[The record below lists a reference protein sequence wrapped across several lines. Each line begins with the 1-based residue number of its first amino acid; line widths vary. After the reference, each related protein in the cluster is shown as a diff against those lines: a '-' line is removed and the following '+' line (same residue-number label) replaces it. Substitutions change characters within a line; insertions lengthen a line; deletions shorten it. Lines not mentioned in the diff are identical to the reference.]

1 MRITVEIPPDIE
13 QALLEKCE
21 KSGVSPSEFIL
32 SLLDWYFLKRK
43 QESGKISE
51 FLRVANKCAA
61 ERIKYCKYSDG
72 RYCAREVFS
81 DIFEEK
87 EPEPIVPYKCLFC
100 PYFVDRREEKIKEV
114 EKDFVDKTYD
124 LARLAAKLVVQMYG
138 DRLGYRPGVFSDIE
152 REVESIDGIGVNNAG
167 NKTDVSKK
175 VKSLNLEEEEK
186 EGLLSS
192 RGVRKLLDW

>member
-1 MRITVEIPPDIE
+1 MRITLEIPPDIE
-13 QALLEKCE
+13 QALLERCE
-21 KSGVSPSEFIL
+21 KSGTSPSEFIL

-51 FLRVANKCAA
+51 FLRVANQCAA

-72 RYCAREVFS
+72 RHCAREVFS
-81 DIFEEK
+81 DLFEEK

-100 PYFVDRREEKIKEV
+100 PYFVDRRSEKVKEI
-114 EKDFVDKTYD
+114 ERDFVDKTYD

-138 DRLGYRPGVFSDIE
+138 DRLGYRPAVFSDIE
-152 REVESIDGIGVNNAG
+152 REIERVPEAA
-167 NKTDVSKK
+167 TTKK
-175 VKSLNLEEEEK
+175 GKKKNLSLSLEDDEEK
-186 EGLLSS
+186 GTLS

>member
-1 MRITVEIPPDIE
+1 MRVSIDIPPDIE

-21 KSGVSPSEFIL
+21 RSGVTPSEFIL
-32 SLLDWYFLKRK
+32 SLLDWYFLRRK

-51 FLRVANKCAA
+51 FLRIANQCAA

-72 RYCAREVFS
+72 RHCAREVFG
-81 DIFEEK
+81 DLFEDR

-100 PYFVDRREEKIKEV
+100 PYFVDRRTDKVKEV

-138 DRLGYRPGVFSDIE
+138 DRLGYRPGVFRDIE
-152 REVESIDGIGVNNAG
+152 
-167 NKTDVSKK
+167 KDVDELNEIKGKRSSPKK
-175 VKSLNLEEEEK
+175 SSLDIEEEK
-186 EGLLSS
+186 GIMGRLSGK
-192 RGVRKLLDW
+192 GVKKLLDW